1 MIFTASPRS
10 PKMFQSIRHLA
21 KRNEMMRSSGGH
33 TSMMKLKINDETND
47 SDHTNTKTVWNPH
60 TDCTLTFCNQL

>member
-1 MIFTASPRS
+1 
-10 PKMFQSIRHLA
+10 
-21 KRNEMMRSSGGH
+21 MRSSGGH